1 MICYV
6 YKRAGGAT
14 WAVGYYD
21 PAGRWFGETLQPD
34 PELAAL
40 RVRWLHGG
48 SMPPSEVFAPAGPG
62 ELSTDP
68 GIPLHLPKII
78 RKPWFYWGMPK

>member
-6 YKRAGGAT
+6 YKRANEAT
-14 WAVGYYD
+14 WLVGYFD
-21 PAGRWFGETLQPD
+21 PAGRWFTETTQPD

-48 SMPPSEVFAPAGPG
+48 SMPSAEIFEQPRSER
-62 ELSTDP
+62 DR
-68 GIPLHLPKII
+68 LPQVL
-78 RKPWFYWGMPK
+78 RRPWFYWGMPK